1 MRHLSMLRQRL
12 RGEVAGVRSTM
23 RSLRASLRDSAVFPS
38 PSHENTVFGPVPSR
52 RLGRS
57 LGINTIPSKICSYAC
72 VYCQA
77 GQTCCRSICRQAYL
91 DPYELFS
98 IADKRIEK
106 LIDQKVPIDY
116 ISLMPN
122 GEPTLDLRMR
132 ETIHLLREFGHKIA
146 VFTNSSL
153 LWNESVRES
162 LDSADYVSVKVD
174 TVNEATWLR
183 INRPH
188 SRLKFDLV
196 LEGIVEFAKSFR
208 GVLTTETMFVKNMN
222 DTSTE
227 VRDLAGYLATVK
239 RTKSYFTIPIRPPVE
254 LYAVSPDK
262 ATLSRLSQYVK
273 DTVPRSEMLCR
284 SEGSVFDGTGEVKEA
299 LMGILAVHPMTAAAV
314 IDFLKKKREGK
325 DTLRGMVDNKLV
337 HPVDFGGTTFYVKTT
352 STPQGIE
359 QTHHE

>member
-1 MRHLSMLRQRL
+1 MRHMSMLLQRL
-12 RGEVAGVRSTM
+12 RDGVAGVRTTM
-23 RSLRASLRDSAVFPS
+23 HSLRASLRDSAVFPS
-38 PSHENTVFGPVPSR
+38 STIQKTVFGPVPSR

-77 GQTCCRSICRQAYL
+77 GQTCCRSICRQAFL

-98 IADKRIEK
+98 IVDKRNEM
-106 LIDQKVPIDY
+106 LTEQKVPIDY

-132 ETIHLLREFGHKIA
+132 ETIHLLRKFGHRIA

-153 LWNESVRES
+153 LWNESVKES
-162 LDSADYVSVKVD
+162 LYSADYISVKVD

-188 SRLKFDLV
+188 SRLKLNLV

-222 DTSTE
+222 DTIEE
-227 VRDLAGYLATVK
+227 VRDLATYLATVK
-239 RTKSYFTIPIRPPVE
+239 RTKSYFTIPIRPPAEV
-254 LYAVSPDK
+254 YAVAPDQ
-262 ATLSRLSQYVK
+262 ATLTRLSQCVK
-273 DTVPRSEMLCR
+273 DNIPRLEMLCCP
-284 SEGSVFDGTGEVKEA
+284 EGSEFDGAGEVNDA
-299 LMGILAVHPMTAAAV
+299 IMGILTVHPMTLAAMEK
-314 IDFLKKKREGK
+314 FLKKKRAST
-325 DTLRGMVDNKLV
+325 DTLRGLVDNKLV
-337 HPVDFGGTTFYVKTT
+337 HPVDFRGTTFYVKTT
-352 STPQGIE
+352 STPQIIE
-359 QTHHE
+359 QMHHE